1 MPIIKQEFTALKSK
15 MKLFFYI
22 SICLSFIACNN
33 ATKTTELIK
42 NDSTQTSNQ
51 KPETQTIKPENS
63 GINYLADCKKYYNE
77 AKKFDSI
84 LLKEIDLN
92 PELANKAIK
101 AFTNFAYYCHSDS
114 MSPVYLIKTAQVA
127 RTINNMPQAKI
138 VLDKCIGDYPTFKNR
153 AAALFLLAQVYDD
166 PGALNSETE
175 AQKIYQ
181 KIIDEY
187 PKSDW
192 AKSAKGALTFIGKS
206 DAQIMEELKKKK

>member
-1 MPIIKQEFTALKSK
+1 

-22 SICLSFIACNN
+22 IISLSFIACNN
-33 ATKTTELIK
+33 SIKSDKQNK
-42 NDSTQTSNQ
+42 NDSTQTLNP
-51 KPETQTIKPENS
+51 KPETLAIKPENA
-63 GINYLADCKKYYNE
+63 GINYLADCKNYYTE
-77 AKKFDSI
+77 AKKLDSI
-84 LLKEIDLN
+84 LLKEIDVN
-92 PELANKAIK
+92 PDLANKAIK

-127 RTINNMPQAKI
+127 RSINNTPQAKI
-138 VLDKCIGDYPTFKNR
+138 VLDKCIADYPNFKNR
-153 AAALFLLAQVYDD
+153 PAALFLLAQVYDE

-206 DAQIMEELKKKK
+206 DAQIMEELKKKKK